1 MDYYKCVEQMER
13 YYTADELADRWQVT
27 SRAVRKWIDEGA
39 FPNAYRVG
47 PGRRSPIRIP
57 QSDVIEFERR
67 RRVQQ
72 NKLD

>member
-1 MDYYKCVEQMER
+1 MED
-13 YYTADELADRWQVT
+13 YYTADELAARYHVS

-57 QSDVIEFERR
+57 VSDVVEFERKR
-67 RRVQQ
+67 KVRHDDS
-72 NKLD
+72 K